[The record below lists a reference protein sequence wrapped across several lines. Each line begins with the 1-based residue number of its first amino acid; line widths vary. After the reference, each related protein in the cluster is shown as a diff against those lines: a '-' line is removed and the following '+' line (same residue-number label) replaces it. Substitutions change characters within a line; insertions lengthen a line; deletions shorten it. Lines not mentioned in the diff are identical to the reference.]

1 METLIQDC
9 QLVSNVSVLCQ
20 DGLVNTHKIV
30 LAGISDFIKNILAEI
45 PVGDQATIFMPNFR
59 AEDLEKF
66 ILLSMNNSNTD
77 QNVDISRAFG
87 IHGPKQESNVK
98 VEIEDTNDM
107 ETHNFEV
114 EEDNIINEDV
124 IVNDE
129 EGNSGG
135 TEVSENIVKLK
146 IKKKKSSYGV
156 ELERCTN
163 SARML
168 MSIEDFQEK
177 IRLMEEKIM
186 SSPKTEKARLKN
198 KKIRTNI
205 QFQKALSDIVHKG
218 LCVKEASE
226 KYNVP
231 RTTLGSLLRSGNFN
245 WKGRGSKSKTFT
257 SEEEERICKIALE
270 RSDGGNNLDV
280 KLLKEVITEEI
291 ATILFLEPDREFK
304 ELTDNFV
311 WSMGDRHDLFKRKK
325 VIVKHGQKSPG
336 NYLENFKRYIELAR
350 MSVTVEDF
358 QEKVRLLEAQIIDS
372 PKTEKDR
379 HKNAKTRNSMNVQ
392 KALLDI
398 VYNGL
403 STVQAARKFNVP
415 RSTLNLLIKSG
426 KFEWRGRGKRSQIFT
441 DEEEKRICQAALERS
456 NDGLDMSFRLL
467 KQVISEEISILKN
480 NEPDREFILTERF
493 TRSLGDRHNLF
504 SRARELRYDKRE
516 GYQFECDVC
525 FKNYS
530 LKNSLVYHK
539 RTVHFPFLN

>member
-1 METLIQDC
+1 M
-9 QLVSNVSVLCQ
+9 SNVSVLCH

-45 PVGDQATIFMPNFR
+45 PVGDQATLLMPNFR

-66 ILLSMNNSNTD
+66 LLISMNNSNTD

-87 IHGPKQESNVK
+87 IHRPKQESNVK
-98 VEIEDTNDM
+98 VEIEDTNEM
-107 ETHNFEV
+107 ETIYHFE
-114 EEDNIINEDV
+114 EEGDYIINDDV
-124 IVNDE
+124 TMTTDNESKE
-129 EGNSGG
+129 ENSGG
-135 TEVSENIVKLK
+135 TEDSENIVRLK
-146 IKKKKSSYGV
+146 IKKKKSSYDV
-156 ELERCTN
+156 ERCAD

-168 MSIEDFQEK
+168 ISIEDFQEK
-177 IRLMEEKIM
+177 IRLLEEKIM
-186 SSPKTEKARLKN
+186 SSPKTEKARIKN

-205 QFQKALSDIVHKG
+205 QFQKALSDIIHKG

-245 WKGRGSKSKTFT
+245 WKGRGKQLKTFT

-270 RSDGGNNLDV
+270 RSDGGNNLDI

-304 ELTDNFV
+304 ELTDHFV

-350 MSVTVEDF
+350 MTVTVEDF
-358 QEKVRLLEAQIIDS
+358 QEKVRLLEAQIIDF

-379 HKNAKTRNSMNVQ
+379 HKNAKTRNNMNVQ

-403 STVQAARKFNVP
+403 STVQAARKFNVA

-456 NDGLDMSFRLL
+456 NGGLDMSFRLL
-467 KQVISEEISILKN
+467 KEVISEEISILKN

-504 SRARELRYDKRE
+504 SRARELRDDKRE